1 MSPALTLPELHKALA
16 SYIPAIVTRRLSGDP
31 TPLRHPQSEV
41 VSAAVLFADVSG
53 YTALTEALARQGP
66 AGVEKV
72 AAGLNGYFGRLID
85 ITEAHGGDVVK
96 FAGDALTAV
105 WVADDGLADAAAAA
119 VACGL
124 AIQAALHACPIDDG
138 VELSLRIGVSAGRI
152 ALIHVGGLGGRW
164 ELVLAGRAIEAV
176 RLAEGLARPGEV
188 VTGPRVAALLGER
201 LSGEARGDAGHRRAL
216 ALARPVA
223 PQPLV
228 RPALADAADEA
239 LRGYVPLAVTTR
251 LAAGQSS
258 FLAELRRVSVLFVN
272 LPELGHATP
281 LARAQEVMLALQQI
295 VGACEGT
302 IGHVGVDHHGA
313 TVLVAFGL
321 PPLAHEDDAVRA
333 VEAAQ
338 QIRGALGPLGWR
350 TRCGI
355 ASGRAFCG
363 TVGSAERCEYTVL
376 GDVVN
381 LAARL
386 MQAGDGAAILSD
398 HFTFVA
404 ARTQFLFEA
413 LPPISVKGK
422 SHAIPL
428 YTPASARLPG
438 RGQQRA
444 HSGPLPAAGGRPA
457 LVGRM
462 RERVVLV
469 SRLHEVLRGKSTTI
483 VVEGEAGLGK
493 SRLADDLLDQA
504 ESAGAARLVGAREVS
519 EAPEAY
525 HAWVPIFA
533 QIFGLSLG
541 TDNAGDPARRVVAR
555 LKDLVPAAAAR
566 APLLSAALPIDIP
579 DNDRTAGLQGRA
591 RAEQTRVL
599 LVQILLAHLKGH
611 PAVLLLEDA
620 QRLDSAS
627 WALLADVR
635 EEVHPLLVVL
645 VSGPLDSDTL
655 PAPPELR
662 EILAEPGTHHLQL
675 QPLSLAETENLVC
688 RRLGV
693 TRLPPEVTSFIYEK
707 AEGHPFFSEELASA
721 LRDAGIIT
729 IWDGEC
735 LLSHEAGDLRSVKF
749 PDNLEAVI
757 TSRIDRLPQQH
768 QLVLKV
774 ASVLGRV
781 FSLGLLRAIY
791 PLEADKAQLP
801 EYLAALERRG
811 LVQPKP
817 GAAEGTYLFK
827 HAITQDVA
835 YNLLPFAQRQQLHQ
849 AVAEHFEGAHRSKLE
864 LYYPLL
870 AHHWYRVVAAS
881 ALVPGGGRPSPEL
894 IGRAVLYLQK
904 AGDQAI
910 RNDAGQE
917 AVGHYSHALELQR
930 QLPESAERIEQEI
943 GLQIGL
949 GNAIIATKGFASD
962 EVEQT
967 FARARELCREVGE
980 TRHLFPVLFGLWQ
993 HHVVRAQ
1000 FGVSRGI
1007 AEQMLI
1013 FAEKRRQ
1020 RVPLLVSHRA
1030 LGTQLFHEGDLPR
1043 SRAHL
1048 ERAIVLYAPDFDRHL
1063 GHLYI
1068 HDPRVAGLAILS
1080 LTLCVLGRTGE
1091 ALERS
1096 RVSVALARELGH
1108 GFTTTFALG
1117 IAAILRQVLRDV
1129 DGARAHADAV
1139 IQLRAEASLGTWHS
1153 FAEAIRAWAMA
1164 ELGQVEEGLD
1174 LLRQALIE
1182 LQAAGMGMFLPWAF
1196 SVFADLCKRA
1206 GKHDEALVV
1215 LDEALGSSTISGARW
1230 WAPELMRLR
1239 AEIAHAGGSVDE
1251 ARALLDEA
1259 LALARE
1265 QGARALELRLGGTLV
1280 ALFPGDPAQRARAA
1294 EIVARLTGEV
1304 DPGELAALAAACSA

>member
-1 MSPALTLPELHKALA
+1 MPELHKALA

-31 TPLRHPQSEV
+31 RPLLAPQSEAV
-41 VSAAVLFADVSG
+41 AAAVLFADVSG

-85 ITEAHGGDVVK
+85 IITAHGGDIVK
-96 FAGDALTAV
+96 FAGDALTAI

-119 VACGL
+119 SACGL
-124 AIQAALHACPIDDG
+124 AIQTALHACPIDDG
-138 VELSLRIGVSAGRI
+138 VELSLRIGLAAGKI
-152 ALIHVGGLGGRW
+152 ALVHVGGLGGRW
-164 ELVLAGRAIEAV
+164 ELVLVGRAIEAV
-176 RLAEGLARPGEV
+176 RVAEGLARPGEV
-188 VTGPRVAALLGER
+188 VVASTLVALLGDR
-201 LSGEARGDAGHRRAL
+201 IAGEARGEASDHRRVDAL
-216 ALARPVA
+216 ADPVT
-223 PQPLV
+223 PRPLV
-228 RPALADAADEA
+228 RAPLTDAAAEA

-281 LARAQEVMLALQQI
+281 LARAQDVMLALQQI
-295 VGACEGT
+295 VTAHEGT

-313 TVLVAFGL
+313 TMLIAFGL
-321 PPLAHEDDAVRA
+321 PPLAHEDDAVRS

-338 QIRGALGPLGWR
+338 QIQSTLTPLGWR
-350 TRCGI
+350 THCGI

-363 TVGSAERCEYTVL
+363 TLGSPERCEYTVL

-386 MQAGDGAAILSD
+386 MQASDGKAILCD

-404 ARTQFLFEA
+404 ARGQFLFEA
-413 LPPISVKGK
+413 LPPVSVKGK

-438 RGQQRA
+438 RGPQHQRA
-444 HSGPLPAAGGRPA
+444 LSGPMPAAGSGRPA

-483 VVEGEAGLGK
+483 VVEGEPGLGK

-504 ESAGAARLVGAREVS
+504 ESAGAARLVGAREVG
-519 EAPEAY
+519 EAPGAY
-525 HAWVPIFA
+525 HAWGPIFA
-533 QIFGLSLG
+533 QIFGLSPG
-541 TDNAGDPARRVVAR
+541 TDHGPGAPWRRVIAR
-555 LKDLVPAAAAR
+555 LRDLVPAAVSR
-566 APLLSAALPIDIP
+566 APLLTAVLPLDAE
-579 DNDRTAGLQGRA
+579 DNDRTAALQGRA

-599 LVQILLAHLKGH
+599 LIQILLAHLRGS

-620 QRLDSAS
+620 HRLDSAS

-645 VSGPLDSDTL
+645 VSAPIDSDTD

-662 EILAEPGTHHLQL
+662 EILGEPGTHHLQL

-693 TRLPPEVTSFIYEK
+693 TRLPPEVASFIFEK

-757 TSRIDRLPQQH
+757 TSRIDRLQPQH

-791 PLEADKAQLP
+791 PIEADKAQLP

-811 LVQPKP
+811 LLQPKP

-849 AVAEHFEGAHRSKLE
+849 AVAEHFEGAHRTKLE

-894 IGRAVLYLQK
+894 VGRAALYLQK
-904 AGDQAI
+904 AGDQAV

-917 AVGHYSHALELQR
+917 ALGHYTHALELTH
-930 QLPESAERIEQEI
+930 QLPESPERIEQEI

-949 GNAIIATKGFASD
+949 GNALVATKGFASD
-962 EVEQT
+962 EVERT
-967 FARARELCREVGE
+967 FTRARELCREVGE

-993 HHVVRAQ
+993 HYVVRAQ
-1000 FGVSRGI
+1000 FEASREI
-1007 AEQMLI
+1007 AEQMLV
-1013 FAEKRRQ
+1013 FAERRRQ

-1030 LGTQLFHEGDLPR
+1030 LGTQLFHQGDFSR

-1048 ERAIVLYAPDFDRHL
+1048 ERSVVLYAPDFDRNL
-1063 GHLYI
+1063 GHLYL
-1068 HDPRVAGLAILS
+1068 HDPRIASLAILS
-1080 LTLCVLGRTGE
+1080 LTLWNLGRTSE

-1108 GFTTTFALG
+1108 GFSTTFALG
-1117 IAAILRQVLRDV
+1117 IAAILRQILRDV
-1129 DGARAHADAV
+1129 DGARGHADAV

-1164 ELGQVEEGLD
+1164 ELGQIDEGLD

-1196 SVFADLCKRA
+1196 SVFSDLCVRA
-1206 GKHDEALVV
+1206 GKPDEALPV
-1215 LDEALGSSTISGARW
+1215 LDEALEASRLSGARW
-1230 WAPELMRLR
+1230 WASELMRLR
-1239 AEIAHAGGSVDE
+1239 AEILHASGDVAA
-1251 ARALLDEA
+1251 ARSLLGEA

-1265 QGARALELRLGGTLV
+1265 QEARALELRLGASLV
-1280 ALFPGDPAQRARAA
+1280 RLFPGDADAQALVR
-1294 EIVARLTGEV
+1294 ELVARLTGEV
-1304 DPGELAALAAACSA
+1304 DPAELAALTAAAG

>member
-1 MSPALTLPELHKALA
+1 MPELHKALA
-16 SYIPAIVTRRLSGDP
+16 SYIPAIVTRRLSKDP
-31 TPLRHPQSEV
+31 RPLQQPASEAV
-41 VSAAVLFADVSG
+41 AAAVLFADVSG

-72 AAGLNGYFGRLID
+72 AAGLNDYFGRLID
-85 ITEAHGGDVVK
+85 ITAAHGGDVVK
-96 FAGDALTAV
+96 FAGDALTVV
-105 WVADDGLADAAAAA
+105 WAADDGLAEASAAAL
-119 VACGL
+119 ACGL
-124 AIQAALHACPIDDG
+124 AIQAELHACPIDDG
-138 VELSLRIGVSAGRI
+138 VELSLRIGVAASRI
-152 ALIHVGGLGGRW
+152 ALVHVGGLGGRW
-164 ELVLAGRAIEAV
+164 ELVLVGSAIEAV
-176 RLAEGLARPGEV
+176 RAAEGLARPGDV
-188 VTGPRVAALLGER
+188 VAAPKVVALLGDR
-201 LSGEARGDAGHRRAL
+201 MTGEDVEAGHRRVTSV
-216 ALARPVA
+216 VA
-223 PQPLV
+223 AHGPRPLV
-228 RPALADAADEA
+228 RATLDDAAADA
-239 LRGYVPLAVTTR
+239 LRGYVPLAVTAR
-251 LAAGQSS
+251 LVAGQSS
-258 FLAELRRVSVLFVN
+258 FLAELRRISVLFVN
-272 LPELGHATP
+272 LPELVHATS
-281 LARAQEVMLALQQI
+281 LARAQEVMSSVQQI
-295 VGACEGT
+295 VAAHEGT
-302 IGHVGVDHHGA
+302 IGHVGVDHQGT
-313 TVLVAFGL
+313 TVLIAFGL

-338 QIRGALGPLGWR
+338 QIQAALGPNGWG
-350 TRCGI
+350 TRFGI

-363 TVGSAERCEYTVL
+363 TVGNTDRCEYTVL

-386 MQAGDGAAILSD
+386 VQAGDGRAILCD
-398 HFTFVA
+398 HFTFMA

-438 RGQQRA
+438 RGQQQRA
-444 HSGPLPAAGGRPA
+444 LSGPMPAAGTSRPA

-469 SRLHEVLRGKSTTI
+469 SRLHEVLRGNSTTI
-483 VVEGEAGLGK
+483 VVEGEPGLGK

-519 EAPEAY
+519 AAAEPY
-525 HAWVPIFA
+525 HAWEPILA
-533 QIFGLSLG
+533 HIFGLSVG
-541 TDNAGDPARRVVAR
+541 TDPGPGDPWRRVVAR
-555 LKDLVPAAAAR
+555 LRELVPGAASR
-566 APLLSAALPIDIP
+566 APLLTSVLPIHAEDS
-579 DNDRTAGLQGRA
+579 DRTASLQGRV

-599 LVQILLAHLKGH
+599 LVQILLAYLRGG

-620 QRLDSAS
+620 NRLDSAS

-645 VSGPLDSDTL
+645 ISGPINSDTD

-662 EILAEPGTHHLQL
+662 EILAESGTHHLQL

-693 TRLPPEVTSFIYEK
+693 TRLPPEVASFIFEK

-735 LLSHEAGDLRSVKF
+735 LLSHEAGDLRAVKF

-757 TSRIDRLPQQH
+757 TSRIDRLPQQQ

-791 PLEADKAQLP
+791 PIEADKAQLT
-801 EYLAALERRG
+801 EYLGGLERRG

-849 AVAEHFEGAHRSKLE
+849 AVAEHFEDAHRNKLE

-894 IGRAVLYLQK
+894 VGRAVLYLQR

-910 RNDAGQE
+910 RSDAGQE
-917 AVGHYSHALELQR
+917 ALGHYSHALELLR
-930 QLPESAERIEQEI
+930 QQPEGAERIEQEI

-949 GNAIIATKGFASD
+949 GNALVATKGFASD
-962 EVEQT
+962 EVEKVFT
-967 FARARELCREVGE
+967 RARELCREVGE

-993 HHVVRAQ
+993 HYVVRAL
-1000 FGVSRGI
+1000 FGAAHEI
-1007 AEQMLI
+1007 AEQMLV
-1013 FAEKRRQ
+1013 FAERRRQ

-1030 LGTQLFHEGDLPR
+1030 LGTQHFHEGDFPR

-1048 ERAIVLYAPDFDRHL
+1048 ERSVVLYAPDFDRNL

-1068 HDPRVAGLAILS
+1068 YDPRVASLAILS
-1080 LTLCVLGRTGE
+1080 LTLWNLGHTAE

-1108 GFTTTFALG
+1108 GFSTTFALG
-1117 IAAILRQVLRDV
+1117 IAAILRQILRDV

-1139 IQLRAEASLGTWHS
+1139 HQLRAEASLGTWHS

-1164 ELGQVEEGLD
+1164 ELGQIDEGLD

-1196 SVFADLCKRA
+1196 SVFSDLCVRA
-1206 GKHDEALVV
+1206 GKPDEALPV
-1215 LDEALGSSTISGARW
+1215 LDEALEASRMSGARW
-1230 WAPELMRLR
+1230 WAAELMRLR
-1239 AEIAHAGGSVDE
+1239 AEIVHAGGAVDE
-1251 ARALLDEA
+1251 ARRLLDDA
-1259 LALARE
+1259 LTLAGE
-1265 QGARALELRLGGTLV
+1265 QGARALEIRLATSLV
-1280 ALFPGDPAQRARAA
+1280 RLFPDDPHQQARAA
-1294 EIVARLTGEV
+1294 DVAARLAGDV
-1304 DPGELAALAAACSA
+1304 DPADLAALTAVVGG